1 MSLKYRIAATILAF
15 EVIIIGAVLWLTLG
29 HSMRSVRDQ
38 VAQTEEVTLQL
49 LANLSR
55 AALLTDEFA
64 DLQTF
69 IEETRRDPRVVT
81 VVVGAAD
88 GRVIAAT
95 EPELIGEPFPELV
108 VAREHRYWRHIDI
121 LGRAGVLGT
130 LAIKF
135 SHQPLML
142 AYQETRNLGAST
154 AIVGMVATAV
164 AGALMGFLLTR
175 RLRALAAAADRVA
188 GGELA
193 VRVMPTGS
201 DEVARVGRAFD
212 SMVTRLE
219 TNVAALK
226 AARDQLI
233 EPTEAMSEGFALW
246 DSRDRL
252 VRCNRRFRILFGP
265 LDRDIAIGMR
275 CKDLS
280 RLLYQHLLDADP
292 RGLDEWLAERLACH
306 RNPRGPRELHLRDD
320 RWLGVSEF
328 RTAEG
333 GTVGIYTDI
342 TETKRRQRAIEQ
354 GEQRLRAVM
363 NSVVDGIVIVADDG
377 AIEFGNPASARI
389 FGCAPHELVG
399 LRLGDLIAPSE
410 HASGR
415 EGQAAFRVDIAAL
428 PRQSLLEVVGRRRDG
443 TTFPLELSVADLSA
457 PHALVVTVR
466 DITARKAA
474 EDQVLFHATHD
485 ALTGLP
491 NRTLFD
497 DRLATA
503 LKQSARHQE
512 MLAVLFLDL
521 DRFKII
527 NDTLGHTTGD
537 TLLVALSRR
546 LRATV
551 RAEDTLAR
559 MGGDEFIFIL
569 RGLTSAE
576 DAVKPAQKILEA
588 VRPPIH
594 VGGHELHVTASIGI
608 SLYPADGPGPD
619 QLLKCADMALYR
631 AKEGGRDRLQLYN
644 PTFNVRVFEQMVLEG
659 RLRRA
664 LEQRQFELLYQPQ
677 VGLDTGAV
685 VGFEALL
692 RWRHP
697 ELGLV
702 SPDEFVPLA
711 EESGLIE
718 PLGMWVL
725 HTACLQHRAW
735 RRAGLPHL
743 RLAVNM
749 SARQFQRPGLEKR
762 IHETLDET
770 EMDPRCL
777 ELELTESVLMQEGD
791 HTADLLSHLSELG
804 IGLAL
809 DDFGTGY
816 SSLSYLKNFPITRV
830 KIDRCFVRDIATS
843 DGDAAVARAV
853 IAMAHGLGLEAVAE
867 GIETPEQLAVLRRY
881 GCDEGQGF
889 LLGRPIASSGVPDVV
904 RRAGWPADRRPAA
917 VN

>member
-1 MSLKYRIAATILAF
+1 
-15 EVIIIGAVLWLTLG
+15 
-29 HSMRSVRDQ
+29 
-38 VAQTEEVTLQL
+38 
-49 LANLSR
+49 
-55 AALLTDEFA
+55 
-64 DLQTF
+64 
-69 IEETRRDPRVVT
+69 
-81 VVVGAAD
+81 
-88 GRVIAAT
+88 
-95 EPELIGEPFPELV
+95 
-108 VAREHRYWRHIDI
+108 
-121 LGRAGVLGT
+121 
-130 LAIKF
+130 
-135 SHQPLML
+135 
-142 AYQETRNLGAST
+142 
-154 AIVGMVATAV
+154 
-164 AGALMGFLLTR
+164 
-175 RLRALAAAADRVA
+175 
-188 GGELA
+188 
-193 VRVMPTGS
+193 
-201 DEVARVGRAFD
+201 
-212 SMVTRLE
+212 
-219 TNVAALK
+219 
-226 AARDQLI
+226 
-233 EPTEAMSEGFALW
+233 
-246 DSRDRL
+246 
-252 VRCNRRFRILFGP
+252 
-265 LDRDIAIGMR
+265 
-275 CKDLS
+275 
-280 RLLYQHLLDADP
+280 
-292 RGLDEWLAERLACH
+292 
-306 RNPRGPRELHLRDD
+306 
-320 RWLGVSEF
+320 
-328 RTAEG
+328 
-333 GTVGIYTDI
+333 
-342 TETKRRQRAIEQ
+342 
-354 GEQRLRAVM
+354 
-363 NSVVDGIVIVADDG
+363 
-377 AIEFGNPASARI
+377 
-389 FGCAPHELVG
+389 
-399 LRLGDLIAPSE
+399 
-410 HASGR
+410 
-415 EGQAAFRVDIAAL
+415 
-428 PRQSLLEVVGRRRDG
+428 
-443 TTFPLELSVADLSA
+443 
-457 PHALVVTVR
+457 
-466 DITARKAA
+466 
-474 EDQVLFHATHD
+474 
-485 ALTGLP
+485 
-491 NRTLFD
+491 
-497 DRLATA
+497 
-503 LKQSARHQE
+503 
-512 MLAVLFLDL
+512 
-521 DRFKII
+521 
-527 NDTLGHTTGD
+527 
-537 TLLVALSRR
+537 
-546 LRATV
+546 
-551 RAEDTLAR
+551 
-559 MGGDEFIFIL
+559 
-569 RGLTSAE
+569 
-576 DAVKPAQKILEA
+576 
-588 VRPPIH
+588 PPIH

-762 IHETLDET
+762 IRETLDET

>member
-1 MSLKYRIAATILAF
+1 MSLKYRIAATIFAL
-15 EVIIIGAVLWLTLG
+15 EIVVIGAVLWITLR
-29 HSMRSVRDQ
+29 HSVQSVREQ
-38 VAQTEEVTLQL
+38 IARTEEVTLQL
-49 LANLSR
+49 LADLSR

-69 IEETRRDPRVVT
+69 IEGTRRDPRVIT

-88 GRVIAAT
+88 GRVVAAT
-95 EPELIGEPFPELV
+95 EPVLIGAPFPELA
-108 VAREHRYWRHIDI
+108 VAREHRYWRETEIR
-121 LGRAGVLGT
+121 GRAGSLGT

-135 SHQPLML
+135 SDQPLML
-142 AYQETRNLGAST
+142 AYQDTRNLGLSI
-154 AIVGMVATAV
+154 AIAGMVAIAV
-164 AGALMGFLLTR
+164 VGAVMGFLLTR
-175 RLRALAAAADRVA
+175 RLGALAIAADRVA
-188 GGELA
+188 AGDLA
-193 VRVMPTGS
+193 VRLTPVGS

-212 SMVTRLE
+212 SMVARLE
-219 TNVAALK
+219 TNLAALK
-226 AARDQLI
+226 SARDQLI

-246 DSRDRL
+246 DASDRL
-252 VRCNRRFRILFGP
+252 VRCNRRFRILLGP
-265 LDRDIAIGMR
+265 LDREIALGMR
-275 CKDLS
+275 CEDLS
-280 RLLYQHLLDADP
+280 CLVYQRLLGGERQ
-292 RGLDEWLAERLACH
+292 GLEDWLTERLACH
-306 RNPRGPRELHLRDD
+306 RNPRGPRELQLRDG
-320 RWLGVSEF
+320 RWLGISEF

-342 TETKRRQRAIEQ
+342 TESKRRQRAIEQ

-363 NSVVDGIVIVADDG
+363 NSMADGIVTLGDDG
-377 AIEFGNPASARI
+377 VIEFGNPAAARI
-389 FGCAPHELVG
+389 FGCTPHELTG
-399 LRLGDLIAPSE
+399 LRLGDLIAAPE
-410 HASGR
+410 RGPAAAS
-415 EGQAAFRVDIAAL
+415 ADIAAL
-428 PRQSLLEVVGRRRDG
+428 PRQSPLEMTGRRRDG
-443 TTFPLELSVADLSA
+443 ATFSLEVSVADLPE
-457 PHALVVTVR
+457 PHTVVVTVR
-466 DITARKAA
+466 DITARKAT
-474 EDQVLFHATHD
+474 EEQILFHATHD
-485 ALTGLP
+485 LLTGLP
-491 NRTLFD
+491 NRGLFD

-503 LKQSARHQE
+503 LKHCARHQD

-527 NDTLGHTTGD
+527 NDTLGHTIGD

-551 RAEDTLAR
+551 RAEDTVAR

-569 RGLTSAE
+569 RGLKNDE
-576 DAVKPAQKILEA
+576 DAVKPAQKILDA
-588 VRPPIH
+588 IRPPFH

-631 AKEGGRDRLQLYN
+631 AKEHGRDRLQLYN
-644 PTFNVRVFEQMVLEG
+644 PNLNVRVLEQMVLEG

-664 LEQRQFELLYQPQ
+664 LEQRQFVLLYQPQ
-677 VGLDTGAV
+677 IGLDSGAV

-697 ELGLV
+697 ERGLLA
-702 SPDEFVPLA
+702 PHEFVPLA

-718 PLGMWVL
+718 PLGIWVL
-725 HTACLQHRAW
+725 QTACQQYRAW
-735 RRAGLPHL
+735 REAGLPKL

-749 SARQFQRPGLEKR
+749 SARQFQRPGLEER
-762 IHETLDET
+762 IREVLLQTAMPT
-770 EMDPRCL
+770 EAL

-791 HTADLLSHLSELG
+791 HTAALLDTLSDLG

-816 SSLSYLKNFPITRV
+816 SSLSYLKRFPITRV

-843 DGDAAVARAV
+843 GGDAAVARAV
-853 IAMAHGLGLEAVAE
+853 IAMAHGLGVEVVGE

-889 LLGRPIASSGVPDVV
+889 LLGRPVAASEVPDVA
-904 RRAGWPADRRPAA
+904 RRQGWPAGRRPAA
-917 VN
+917 VS